1 MGYKLPIGLFYY
13 SKEGGADSEMGCSS
27 GWHFFSGIQPCE
39 TIGNLEVAFA
49 ICRKATKKQ
58 KLKSIALYSIAFLQK
73 KCLVYSKQP
82 RPTVPIF
89 GVNPVGKCTFGI
101 VLPRNKYN
109 CQEIFLDCRRKREI
123 SPMKRNTKQLIPMIL
138 VFTIIAAAYSC
149 RILAMLDI
157 GGVWMNYIRAALY
170 LLLFSLW
177 GYSIDRRIIQKQA
190 LHCLRLTAAL
200 MLVWLILRTLKYEF
214 VTDLTVARYIWYLYY
229 LPMLF
234 IPLLGVYIALTLGKS
249 EEYRL
254 TERAG
259 FLVAVPGIL
268 FLLVITNDL
277 HQQVFAFNSG
287 VPGVPDNYGY
297 SHGIFYFCSMGW
309 MVACMIFSLAL
320 LLKKSR
326 VPSGS
331 KKRIRPFVIACIT
344 VLYGLLYLSGL
355 PAIRRWLGDMNVT
368 FCLLYAAIYESCIRC
383 RMIPS
388 NTGYVELFEAT
399 TLAACIADR
408 SGSIVLRSR
417 AAGEDMV
424 CPREGVPLIRPN
436 GIRISSAPIS
446 GGYAVWQDNVR
457 PLTELRARLSE
468 NKTKI
473 NSNKEKLREAYIIQK
488 KLLELTEKNRIYDE
502 MEARY
507 GDQITRVGQLLRQ
520 CQGAAPEEI
529 QSALKRILLLGT
541 YIKRSANL
549 YFLSQEYELLPQQ
562 ELRLT
567 IDEAVRVINV
577 CGTECSVV
585 YHTTGPMRATEVA
598 RLLDLLK
605 VVTEAAMGGLY
616 SLFISV
622 SDGEMDLSVEC
633 AAELSFLASPD
644 VTVQQEDG
652 LWLVRTRIGGG
663 SGA

>member
-1 MGYKLPIGLFYY
+1 
-13 SKEGGADSEMGCSS
+13 
-27 GWHFFSGIQPCE
+27 
-39 TIGNLEVAFA
+39 
-49 ICRKATKKQ
+49 
-58 KLKSIALYSIAFLQK
+58 
-73 KCLVYSKQP
+73 
-82 RPTVPIF
+82 
-89 GVNPVGKCTFGI
+89 
-101 VLPRNKYN
+101 
-109 CQEIFLDCRRKREI
+109 
-123 SPMKRNTKQLIPMIL
+123 MKRNTKQLFPMIL

-157 GGVWMNYIRAALY
+157 GGAWMSYIRAALY

-177 GYSIDRRIIQKQA
+177 GFSLDRRIIQTQA

-200 MLVWLILRTLKYEF
+200 MLLWLILRTLKYEF

-234 IPLLGVYIALTLGKS
+234 IPLLGVYIALSLGKS
-249 EEYRL
+249 EEFRL
-254 TERAG
+254 TGRIGA
-259 FLVAVPGIL
+259 LAIIPTVL

-277 HQQVFAFNSG
+277 HQQVFAFSSG

-309 MVACMIFSLAL
+309 MVACMIFSLVL

-326 VPSGS
+326 VPCS
-331 KKRIRPFVIACIT
+331 KKKRLAPFVIGCAT
-344 VLYGLLYLSGL
+344 VLYGILYLLGL
-355 PAIRRWLGDMNVT
+355 PAVRRWLGDMNVT

-383 RMIPS
+383 RMIQS

-424 CPREGVPLIRPN
+424 CPREGIPLIRPN

-457 PLTELRARLSE
+457 PLTELRTKLSE

-473 NSNKEKLREAYIIQK
+473 KNNKEKLQEAYLIQK
-488 KLLELTEKNRIYDE
+488 KLNELTEKNRIYDE

-507 GDQITRVGQLLRQ
+507 GEQIARIGQLLKQ
-520 CQGAAPEEI
+520 CEGAEPAET
-529 QSALKRILLLGT
+529 QSLLKRILLLGT
-541 YIKRSANL
+541 YIKRDANL
-549 YFLSQEYELLPQQ
+549 YFLSLEYELLPQQ

-567 IDEAVRVINV
+567 VDEAVRVMTV
-577 CGTECSVV
+577 CGTECSVA
-585 YHTTGPMRATEVA
+585 YHTTKPMLSSEVA

-605 VVTEAAMGGLY
+605 TVTEAAIGGLY
-616 SLFISV
+616 SMFISV
-622 SDGEMDLSVEC
+622 SDSEMDLSVEC
-633 AAELSFLASPD
+633 AAELSDLASPD
-644 VTVQQEDG
+644 VTVQREDG

>member
-1 MGYKLPIGLFYY
+1 
-13 SKEGGADSEMGCSS
+13 
-27 GWHFFSGIQPCE
+27 
-39 TIGNLEVAFA
+39 
-49 ICRKATKKQ
+49 
-58 KLKSIALYSIAFLQK
+58 
-73 KCLVYSKQP
+73 
-82 RPTVPIF
+82 
-89 GVNPVGKCTFGI
+89 
-101 VLPRNKYN
+101 
-109 CQEIFLDCRRKREI
+109 
-123 SPMKRNTKQLIPMIL
+123 MKRNTKQLIPMIL

-344 VLYGLLYLSGL
+344 ILYGLLYLSGL
-355 PAIRRWLGDMNVT
+355 PAIRWWLGDMNVM

-383 RMIPS
+383 RMIQS

-399 TLAACIADR
+399 TLAACVADR
-408 SGSIVLRSR
+408 NGNIVIRSR
-417 AAGEDMV
+417 AADEDMV
-424 CPREGVPLIRPN
+424 CPKNGLQIIRPD
-436 GIRISSAPIS
+436 GIRISSAPIN

-457 PLTELRARLSE
+457 PLTELHAKLSE
-468 NKTKI
+468 NKAKI
-473 NSNKEKLREAYIIQK
+473 KDNKEKLQEAYLIQK
-488 KLLELTEKNRIYDE
+488 KLNELTEKNRIYDE
-502 MEARY
+502 LETKYGKQMAR
-507 GDQITRVGQLLRQ
+507 IGQLLKQ
-520 CQGAAPEEI
+520 CEGAEPAEI
-529 QSALKRILLLGT
+529 QNLLKRILLLGT
-541 YIKRSANL
+541 YIKRGANL

-562 ELRLT
+562 EIRLT
-567 IDEAVRVINV
+567 VDEAVRVITV
-577 CGTECSVV
+577 CGTECSVA
-585 YHTTGPMRATEVA
+585 YHTTKPMLSSEVA
-598 RLLDLLK
+598 RLFDLLK
-605 VVTEAAMGGLY
+605 IVAETAISGLY

-622 SDGEMDLSVEC
+622 SDSEMDLSVEC
-633 AAELSFLASPD
+633 DSDLSSLVSSN
-644 VTVQQEDG
+644 VTVKQEDG
-652 LWLVRTRIGGG
+652 LWLIRTLIGGRND
-663 SGA
+663 ARNETHRF

>member
-1 MGYKLPIGLFYY
+1 
-13 SKEGGADSEMGCSS
+13 
-27 GWHFFSGIQPCE
+27 
-39 TIGNLEVAFA
+39 
-49 ICRKATKKQ
+49 
-58 KLKSIALYSIAFLQK
+58 
-73 KCLVYSKQP
+73 
-82 RPTVPIF
+82 
-89 GVNPVGKCTFGI
+89 
-101 VLPRNKYN
+101 
-109 CQEIFLDCRRKREI
+109 
-123 SPMKRNTKQLIPMIL
+123 MKRNTKQLFPMIL

-157 GGVWMNYIRAALY
+157 GGAWMSYIRAALY
-170 LLLFSLW
+170 LLLFALW
-177 GYSIDRRIIQKQA
+177 GFSLDRRIIQTQA

-200 MLVWLILRTLKYEF
+200 MLLWLILRTLKYEF

-234 IPLLGVYIALTLGKS
+234 IPLLGVYIALSLGKS
-249 EEYRL
+249 EEFRL
-254 TERAG
+254 TGRIGA
-259 FLVAVPGIL
+259 LAIIPAVL

-277 HQQVFAFNSG
+277 HQQVFAFSSG

-309 MVACMIFSLAL
+309 MVACMIFSLVL

-326 VPSGS
+326 VPCS
-331 KKRIRPFVIACIT
+331 KKKRLAPFVIGCAT
-344 VLYGLLYLSGL
+344 VLYGILYLLGL
-355 PAIRRWLGDMNVT
+355 PAVRRWLGDMNVT

-383 RMIPS
+383 RMIQS

-408 SGSIVLRSR
+408 SGNIVLRSR

-424 CPREGVPLIRPN
+424 CPREGIPLIRPN

-457 PLTELRARLSE
+457 PLTELRTKLSE
-468 NKTKI
+468 NKAKI
-473 NSNKEKLREAYIIQK
+473 KNNKEKLQEAYLIQK
-488 KLLELTEKNRIYDE
+488 KLNELTEKNRIYDE

-507 GDQITRVGQLLRQ
+507 GEQIARIGQLLKQ
-520 CQGAAPEEI
+520 CEGAEPAET
-529 QSALKRILLLGT
+529 QSLLKRILLLGT
-541 YIKRSANL
+541 YIKRDANL
-549 YFLSQEYELLPQQ
+549 YFLSLEYELLPQQ

-567 IDEAVRVINV
+567 VDEAVRVMTV
-577 CGTECSVV
+577 CGTECSVA
-585 YHTTGPMRATEVA
+585 YHTTKPMLSSEVA

-605 VVTEAAMGGLY
+605 TVTEAAIGGLY
-616 SLFISV
+616 SMFISV
-622 SDGEMDLSVEC
+622 SDSEMDLSVEC
-633 AAELSFLASPD
+633 AAELSDLASPD
-644 VTVQQEDG
+644 VTVQREDG

>member
-1 MGYKLPIGLFYY
+1 
-13 SKEGGADSEMGCSS
+13 
-27 GWHFFSGIQPCE
+27 
-39 TIGNLEVAFA
+39 
-49 ICRKATKKQ
+49 
-58 KLKSIALYSIAFLQK
+58 
-73 KCLVYSKQP
+73 
-82 RPTVPIF
+82 
-89 GVNPVGKCTFGI
+89 
-101 VLPRNKYN
+101 
-109 CQEIFLDCRRKREI
+109 
-123 SPMKRNTKQLIPMIL
+123 MKRNTKQLFPMIL

-157 GGVWMNYIRAALY
+157 GGAWMSYIRAALY

-177 GYSIDRRIIQKQA
+177 GFSLDRRIIQTQA

-200 MLVWLILRTLKYEF
+200 MLLWLILRTLKYEF

-234 IPLLGVYIALTLGKS
+234 IPLLGVYIALSLGKS
-249 EEYRL
+249 EEFRL
-254 TERAG
+254 TGRIGA
-259 FLVAVPGIL
+259 LAIIPAVL

-277 HQQVFAFNSG
+277 HQQVFAFSSG

-309 MVACMIFSLAL
+309 MVACMIFSLVL

-326 VPSGS
+326 VPCS
-331 KKRIRPFVIACIT
+331 KKKRLTPFVIGCAT
-344 VLYGLLYLSGL
+344 VLYGILYLLGL
-355 PAIRRWLGDMNVT
+355 PAVRRWLGDMNVT

-383 RMIPS
+383 RMIQS

-408 SGSIVLRSR
+408 SGNIVLRSR

-424 CPREGVPLIRPN
+424 CPREGIPLIRPD

-457 PLTELRARLSE
+457 PLTELRTKLSE
-468 NKTKI
+468 NKAKI
-473 NSNKEKLREAYIIQK
+473 KNNKEKLQEAYLIQK
-488 KLLELTEKNRIYDE
+488 KLNELTEKNRIYDE

-507 GDQITRVGQLLRQ
+507 GEQIARIGQLLKQ
-520 CQGAAPEEI
+520 CEGAEPAET
-529 QSALKRILLLGT
+529 QSLLKRILLLGT
-541 YIKRSANL
+541 YIKRDANL
-549 YFLSQEYELLPQQ
+549 YFLSLEYELLPQQ

-567 IDEAVRVINV
+567 VDEAVRVMTV
-577 CGTECSVV
+577 CGTECSVA
-585 YHTTGPMRATEVA
+585 YHTTKPMLSSEVA

-605 VVTEAAMGGLY
+605 TVTEAAIGGLY
-616 SLFISV
+616 SMFISV
-622 SDGEMDLSVEC
+622 SDSEMDLSVEC
-633 AAELSFLASPD
+633 AAELSDLASPD
-644 VTVQQEDG
+644 VTVQREDG

>member
-13 SKEGGADSEMGCSS
+13 SKEGGADAEMGCSS

>member
-1 MGYKLPIGLFYY
+1 M
-13 SKEGGADSEMGCSS
+13 ER
-27 GWHFFSGIQPCE
+27 
-39 TIGNLEVAFA
+39 N
-49 ICRKATKKQ
+49 KKQ
-58 KLKSIALYSIAFLQK
+58 LL
-73 KCLVYSKQP
+73 
-82 RPTVPIF
+82 
-89 GVNPVGKCTFGI
+89 
-101 VLPRNKYN
+101 
-109 CQEIFLDCRRKREI
+109 
-123 SPMKRNTKQLIPMIL
+123 PMIL
-138 VFTIIAAAYSC
+138 VFTIIGVAYSC
-149 RILAMLDI
+149 RMLAMLDI
-157 GGVWMNYIRAALY
+157 CGVYVNYIRAALY

-177 GYSIDRRIIQKQA
+177 GYSLDRRIIQPQT
-190 LHCLRLTAAL
+190 LHWLRLTAAL
-200 MLVWLILRTLKYEF
+200 MLLWLILRTLKYEF

-234 IPLLGVYIALTLGKS
+234 IPLLGVYIALSLGKS
-249 EEYRL
+249 EKFRL
-254 TERAG
+254 TGRIGA
-259 FLVAVPGIL
+259 LAIIPAVL

-277 HQQVFAFNSG
+277 HQQMFAFSSG
-287 VPGVPDNYGY
+287 VPGEPDNYSYGPV
-297 SHGIFYFCSMGW
+297 YFCYFGW
-309 MVACMIFSLAL
+309 TVTCMFFSLIL

-326 VPSGS
+326 VLCS
-331 KKRIRPFVIACIT
+331 KKKRLAPFVIGCAT
-344 VLYGLLYLSGL
+344 VLYGILYLSGL
-355 PAIRRWLGDMNVT
+355 PAVRWWLGDMNVT

-383 RMIPS
+383 RMIQS

-408 SGSIVLRSR
+408 TGNIVFRSR
-417 AAGEDMV
+417 AADEDMV
-424 CPREGVPLIRPN
+424 CPKNGLQIIRPD

-468 NKTKI
+468 NKAQI

-488 KLLELTEKNRIYDE
+488 KLHELTEKNRIYDE

-507 GDQITRVGQLLRQ
+507 GEQIGRVGQLLRQ
-520 CQGAAPEEI
+520 CEGGAPEEI

-567 IDEAVRVINV
+567 VDEAVRVITV

-585 YHTTGPMRATEVA
+585 YHTTGPMRSTEVA

-605 VVTEAAMGGLY
+605 TVTEATIGGLY

-633 AAELSFLASPD
+633 AAELSDLASPD
-644 VTVQQEDG
+644 VTVQREDG